1 MRKLFTFIAIA
12 IFSSN
17 AIYAQISK
25 GAVLLG
31 GGIGY
36 NSQENKQ
43 EGATIETKTSNF
55 YVSPAIGIAVKE
67 NLIIGG
73 DLSFSSQMQEN
84 GSNETNHKYYGAGI
98 YMRRY
103 LLIANR
109 FYIFGQGRVGA
120 NIFDGE
126 TTQGTDYISTNK
138 GYNINVGIYPG
149 VSFQVNKKLHLEA
162 GFNNLVYLQY
172 ENGKVKTKSLGNLSN
187 VTSKSFAI
195 NSSLNNMT
203 GLYVGFRLL
212 FAKN

>member
-1 MRKLFTFIAIA
+1 MRKLFTLIAIA
-12 IFSSN
+12 VFTSSS
-17 AIYAQISK
+17 IYAQISK
-25 GAVLLG
+25 GSVLLG

-43 EGATIETKTSNF
+43 EGSTIENKTSNF

-67 NLIIGG
+67 NLIVGG

-84 GSNETNHKYYGAGI
+84 GSNETTNKYYGAGI
-98 YMRRY
+98 YMRKY
-103 LLIANR
+103 LPIANR

-138 GYNINVGIYPG
+138 GYNVNVGIYPG
-149 VSFQVNKKLHLEA
+149 ISFQMNKKLHLET
-162 GFNNLVYLQY
+162 GFNNLVYVQY
-172 ENGKVKTKSLGNLSN
+172 ENGKIKTQSLGNMSN
-187 VTSKSFAI
+187 VTSKSFSV
-195 NSSLNNMT
+195 NSSLNNMS

-212 FAKN
+212 LAR